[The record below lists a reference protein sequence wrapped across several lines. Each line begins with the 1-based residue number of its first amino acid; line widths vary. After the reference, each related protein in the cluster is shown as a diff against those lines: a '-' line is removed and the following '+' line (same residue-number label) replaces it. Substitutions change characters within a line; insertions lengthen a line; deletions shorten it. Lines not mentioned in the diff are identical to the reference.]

1 MPEQLKIFT
10 EQLRNDQ
17 REKLN
22 LSLSP
27 DFLDLNEKEVKA
39 TAPVVIKGEVY
50 VLDDLLMLAF
60 DLSTDVEMACS
71 ICNKPTK
78 VPLKSKNILI
88 SIPLSE
94 LPSSVFDCSELVRE
108 EIVMLIP
115 QFVECKPGAC
125 PQRQELKSYLKKD
138 SQNFPFADLN

>member
-10 EQLRNDQ
+10 EQLRNDH
-17 REKLN
+17 REKLQ
-22 LSLSP
+22 LSLPP
-27 DFLDLNEKEVKA
+27 DFLDLHEKDVNA
-39 TAPVVIKGEVY
+39 TSPVAIKGEVY
-50 VLDDLLMLAF
+50 VMDDLLMLSF
-60 DLSTDVEMACS
+60 DLSTEVEMPCS
-71 ICNKPTK
+71 ICNKLVK
-78 VPLKSKNILI
+78 IPLKNKNILI

>member
-10 EQLRNDQ
+10 EQLQNDR

-22 LSLSP
+22 LSLPP

-39 TAPVVIKGEVY
+39 TSPVVIKGEVY

-60 DLSTDVEMACS
+60 DVSTEVEMPCS
-71 ICNKPTK
+71 ICNTSTK
-78 VPLKSKNILI
+78 VPLQNKNILI

-94 LPSSVFDCSELVRE
+94 LPSSIFDCSDLVRE
-108 EIVMLIP
+108 EIIMLLP
-115 QFVECKPGAC
+115 QFIECKKGGC
-125 PQRQELKSYLKKD
+125 PRRQELKSYLKKD

>member
-10 EQLRNDQ
+10 EQLRNDH
-17 REKLN
+17 REKLEV
-22 LSLSP
+22 SLSP

-39 TAPVVIKGEVY
+39 ISPVVVKGEVY
-50 VLDDLLMLAF
+50 VLDDLLMLSF
-60 DLSTDVEMACS
+60 DLSTEVEMACS
-71 ICNKPTK
+71 ICNKSTK
-78 VPLKSKNILI
+78 IPLQNKNILI

-94 LPSSVFDCSELVRE
+94 LPSSVFDCSDLVRE